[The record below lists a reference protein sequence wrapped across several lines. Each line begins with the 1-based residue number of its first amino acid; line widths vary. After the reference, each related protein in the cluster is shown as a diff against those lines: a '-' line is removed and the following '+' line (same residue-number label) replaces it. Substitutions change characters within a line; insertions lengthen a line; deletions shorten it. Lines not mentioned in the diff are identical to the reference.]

1 MYGKLLLA
9 LGYLSAPFAGPG
21 SAVITAAG
29 WLAYGSEVK
38 RPTYSWVGL
47 AGLLGVAGILAGKYG
62 TGLSGLEGA
71 GGLLLMA
78 YYVLSIAMIWILGVK
93 TNNGSLKLAAGL
105 LAVAFLLA
113 ATGSSSVTDAT
124 VAASGS
130 VVDWGGLTWANAA
143 AKNFIEAIGGTAAL
157 ARLFAAAGAIFA
169 AVGFLGLNER
179 ESEGFMREE
188 TVFNIGTY

>member
-1 MYGKLLLA
+1 MYGRLLLA

-29 WLAYGSEVK
+29 WLAYGSESRK
-38 RPTYSWVGL
+38 PTYSWVGL

-62 TGLSGLEGA
+62 VSLSGLEGV
-71 GGLLLMA
+71 GGLILMA
-78 YYVLSIAMIWILGVK
+78 YYVLSIAMIWVLGVK
-93 TNNGSLKLAAGL
+93 TENGALKLAAGL

-113 ATGSSSVTDAT
+113 ATSSNTVVDAT

-130 VVDWGGLTWANAA
+130 VVDWAGIAWANAA

-157 ARLFAAAGAIFA
+157 ARLFAAAGALFA
-169 AVGFLGLNER
+169 AVGFIGLNEK
-179 ESEGFMREE
+179 SEDYMDED
-188 TVFNIGTY
+188 TVFRIGTY